1 MKSSPHSLHLE
12 KAHTQRQRPTAT
24 KNKFEQINVCV
35 CVYIYIY
42 INLTE
47 REGKK
52 GGREEEKE
60 FQGLELRKLRTL
72 YIFIFRNYWP
82 TKGNSWMT

>member
-1 MKSSPHSLHLE
+1 M
-12 KAHTQRQRPTAT
+12 
-24 KNKFEQINVCV
+24 CV
-35 CVYIYIY
+35 CV
-42 INLTE
+42 E

-72 YIFIFRNYWP
+72 YILLFLEIIGHSRVTP
-82 TKGNSWMT
+82 G